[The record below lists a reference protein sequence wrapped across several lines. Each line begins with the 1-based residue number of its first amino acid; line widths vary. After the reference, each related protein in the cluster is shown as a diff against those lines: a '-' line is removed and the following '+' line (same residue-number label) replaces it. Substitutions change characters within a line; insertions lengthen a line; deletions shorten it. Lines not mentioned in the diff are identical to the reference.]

1 MASAIWSRRIVEPPE
16 NLKLDAT
23 WVTRQTTRRIVG
35 TSQDIMREL
44 LQQIDLDY
52 YRMARLLMVRAE
64 LEHLRRERPADVE
77 RQRGHELI
85 VDRETEA
92 SLLPA

>member
-1 MASAIWSRRIVEPPE
+1 M
-16 NLKLDAT
+16 
-23 WVTRQTTRRIVG
+23 Q
-35 TSQDIMREL
+35 EL